1 MDKSHDSL
9 VMGSSIR
16 VSVQP
21 VTVEIDDEVQEEL
34 LSVPFQLSI
43 AFHRKV
49 PILGIAVTHKGVIGL
64 NHLHKGERNKSA
76 PLQRVKR
83 NNKCVWFQVV
93 LRKWIDMRRAKD
105 GGTKII
111 SSDVRVPKAAI
122 RAFPLMIHRVPC
134 TLTALY

>member
-1 MDKSHDSL
+1 MSHDSP
-9 VMGSSIR
+9 VMGSPIR

-64 NHLHKGERNKSA
+64 NHLQKRGKGTSQHR
-76 PLQRVKR
+76 LKR
-83 NNKCVWFQVV
+83 WK
-93 LRKWIDMRRAKD
+93 RKE
-105 GGTKII
+105 
-111 SSDVRVPKAAI
+111 SV
-122 RAFPLMIHRVPC
+122 
-134 TLTALY
+134 